1 MLVNN
6 QTRKKPIKPEVN
18 MKHKSLIFSFLFTAL
33 TAANAQTALTD
44 KIPVDPKI
52 KVGKLANGLTYYIKK
67 NSKPEKK
74 VELRLVVNAGSILE
88 DNDQQGLA
96 HFTEHMAFNGTTHF
110 KKNELVSFLQSI
122 GVQFGSDLNAYTSF
136 NETVYILPIPLSDS
150 GNFKKGL
157 QVLQDWAAG
166 LTFDNS
172 EIDAERK
179 VVLEESRLGKGAN
192 DRMFRK
198 SYPIQYAGSKYAD
211 RLPIG
216 KDSILKTFKYDAVKR
231 FYKDWYRPELMAVV
245 AVGDIDVVATEQLIK
260 AYFSTL
266 KNPANPK
273 KRIAYTLPDRL
284 KNEAIV
290 LTDPESTNSI
300 VQFSYS
306 PEITVPETTLSEYN
320 KGLIK
325 RLYSTLLN
333 QRLTEL
339 AQSANPPYLFG
350 GTGFGSYAR
359 GYESFSGGAVAG
371 KKGPDTALQV
381 VLTEV
386 QRVNQFGFTANELER
401 AKKQLLASIER
412 SYNNRDKT
420 ESGQFADEF
429 IRNFLDKESIPGI
442 ENEFNYQ
449 KELLPK
455 ITLEQVNALG
465 KELKKKEHLFV
476 SIQAP
481 EKSKATLPTKE
492 QLLAVTEKSLNS
504 TVKAYEE
511 KSIAQSLLKQTPAAG
526 KIVSES
532 TNNAMGTTEMVFSNG
547 AKVIL
552 KPTKFKADEII
563 LTGFRKGGYSTYGLA
578 DKFSASFASRLV
590 QQLGI
595 GDFSPV
601 DLRKFLAGKT
611 AAVNTNI
618 SQYITSVNGNST
630 IKDVETLFQLLYL
643 NLTAPRKDE
652 GLYNGWKDKQKTSVQ
667 FMMADPTTAF
677 IDSVFSTLF
686 KDQPLAPTNFP
697 KAEDYDKVSM
707 DRAIQ
712 IYKELTGDAQDF
724 TFILTGN
731 LDLEKLKPL
740 LSTYIGG
747 LPSKG
752 KAGVI
757 YDNGVREQKGIHEI
771 NFYKGAEQKSFI
783 FNYYS
788 GEIPYSESLK
798 LKTEVLTEVLN
809 IKIIEELREK
819 IGGIYGGGILGGIEK
834 FPISQYTLVLQ
845 LPCGPENVDKLIKA
859 ANEEIAKVKNNG
871 PEQKDLDKVKKT
883 MLEKFK
889 VSSQENRYWGQVLQG
904 MYLYGNSEDSILKYE
919 QLLNDVTIEDIKN
932 TAARLFDGKNEIR
945 AVLYPEK
952 K

>member
-33 TAANAQTALTD
+33 TAANDQTALTD

-476 SIQAP
+476 FGW
-481 EKSKATLPTKE
+481 
-492 QLLAVTEKSLNS
+492 LL
-504 TVKAYEE
+504 
-511 KSIAQSLLKQTPAAG
+511 G
-526 KIVSES
+526 
-532 TNNAMGTTEMVFSNG
+532 
-547 AKVIL
+547 
-552 KPTKFKADEII
+552 
-563 LTGFRKGGYSTYGLA
+563 
-578 DKFSASFASRLV
+578 
-590 QQLGI
+590 
-595 GDFSPV
+595 
-601 DLRKFLAGKT
+601 
-611 AAVNTNI
+611 
-618 SQYITSVNGNST
+618 
-630 IKDVETLFQLLYL
+630 
-643 NLTAPRKDE
+643 
-652 GLYNGWKDKQKTSVQ
+652 
-667 FMMADPTTAF
+667 
-677 IDSVFSTLF
+677 
-686 KDQPLAPTNFP
+686 
-697 KAEDYDKVSM
+697 
-707 DRAIQ
+707 
-712 IYKELTGDAQDF
+712 
-724 TFILTGN
+724 
-731 LDLEKLKPL
+731 
-740 LSTYIGG
+740 
-747 LPSKG
+747 
-752 KAGVI
+752 
-757 YDNGVREQKGIHEI
+757 
-771 NFYKGAEQKSFI
+771 
-783 FNYYS
+783 
-788 GEIPYSESLK
+788 
-798 LKTEVLTEVLN
+798 
-809 IKIIEELREK
+809 
-819 IGGIYGGGILGGIEK
+819 
-834 FPISQYTLVLQ
+834 
-845 LPCGPENVDKLIKA
+845 C
-859 ANEEIAKVKNNG
+859 
-871 PEQKDLDKVKKT
+871 
-883 MLEKFK
+883 
-889 VSSQENRYWGQVLQG
+889 
-904 MYLYGNSEDSILKYE
+904 
-919 QLLNDVTIEDIKN
+919 
-932 TAARLFDGKNEIR
+932 
-945 AVLYPEK
+945 
-952 K
+952 